1 MLVSPYDIAI
11 PGGVTKHVIGLA
23 QALERRGHFV
33 RVLAPCS
40 APPASLAAIGLDGTL
55 QSVSSHVLSWPYA
68 GAVSH
73 ISVDPRI
80 AGRIRSLLAADAFD
94 IMHVHEPLAPGVSWA
109 ALAAAH
115 RYPGMRVVGT
125 FHAYREGPNRL
136 YRCVR
141 PLWRA
146 AMRLLDG
153 HVAVSTATAAFW
165 NQFVNAS
172 FRLIPNGIDA
182 QLLRTVAPERDRLG
196 AHVLFVGRLEPRK
209 GLDVLLR
216 AWRQVER
223 QHADARLTI
232 AGAYTRQD
240 EATYRRQAAELA
252 LRRIRFV
259 GPQSE
264 ASLAAC
270 YRQADIV
277 CAPARGFESFGLVI
291 LEAMAAGV
299 PVVASDIAGYRTLVT
314 PDRDGLLV
322 PAGDDARL
330 ATALTALL
338 RDPERRRCLGEQGRL
353 TARRYTWDHV
363 VPRLLDYY
371 DEINHPSEEKPEEK
385 SEEKPEEKSEEKSEG
400 KSEGKKP

>member
-40 APPASLAAIGLDGTL
+40 APPASRAAIGLDGTL

-73 ISVDPRI
+73 ISMDPRS

-115 RYPGMRVVGT
+115 CYPGTRVVGT

-338 RDPERRRCLGEQGRL
+338 RDPERRRCLGEQGLL

-363 VPRLLDYY
+363 VPRLLAYY

-385 SEEKPEEKSEEKSEG
+385 SEEKPEEKSEG